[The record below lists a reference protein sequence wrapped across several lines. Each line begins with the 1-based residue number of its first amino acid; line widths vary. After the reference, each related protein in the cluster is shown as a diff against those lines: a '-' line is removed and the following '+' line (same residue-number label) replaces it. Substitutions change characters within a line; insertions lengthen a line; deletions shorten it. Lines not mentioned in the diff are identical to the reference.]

1 LVDRRARGGEE
12 TWYVHASGRIVGNE
26 RGAVSTQTEVDIG
39 TDFVGYRIEE
49 WIGRGG
55 MGVVY
60 RAYDLRLKRTVAL
73 KLVTPELASDD
84 RFRQRFAR
92 ESELAMSL
100 EHPNVVPIH
109 DAGDVD
115 GRLYLAMRLV
125 DGTDLRALLRA
136 EGALEAARAIAIC
149 RQVAHALDA
158 AHSKGLVHRDVKPS
172 NVLLDENDHVYLAD
186 FGLTRRL
193 DEQGVGTGEGRSV
206 GTPAYLA
213 PEQIEGG
220 GLIDGRADVY
230 SLGCLLF
237 ECLTGQEP
245 FPRDSRL
252 AVAWAHLEAEPPSAS
267 ALDSELPSEIDDVI
281 RKAMEKDPDDR
292 YSTCSTLIAAAEN
305 ALGLPQTRR
314 HGRRALSIASAIVL
328 IAVAATLLA
337 TVLTRADSSSS
348 RSPLFAHP
356 NTLVRIDPRANEV
369 RAVVGVGA
377 SPQAVAAYGQSV
389 WVYSHADG
397 SVSEIDARTDTV
409 LHTTVLS
416 ATPDH
421 LSWRDGPVLAAD
433 AAGAWIVGVEARGE
447 YRLTRILA
455 RHARTAADGAGKIE
469 YALHHE
475 PVAVVVGA
483 SAVWVLSRA
492 PRDVVLRID
501 PLTGKTTTT
510 TVLPTSFSSTGLGVG
525 AGAVW
530 VVASNRASATLFRI
544 DARSGKLSGT
554 RHLPPGATPP
564 RVAVG
569 TRRRRWVWIA
579 VPRWG
584 GTMYLVNPRTLEV
597 DFRFDALSPD
607 ESRVA
612 SAFGSDWSLDSPAGA
627 VVRFTRWGEPD
638 GGMPV
643 AEIPVTRV
651 GPKYYGSSRPTSI
664 AAGAGG
670 IWVTVAEGFPTTQP

>member
-1 LVDRRARGGEE
+1 
-12 TWYVHASGRIVGNE
+12 
-26 RGAVSTQTEVDIG
+26 VSTQTEVDIG

-245 FPRDSRL
+245 FPRSSRL
-252 AVAWAHLEAEPPSAS
+252 AVAWAHLEAEPPRATALNS
-267 ALDSELPSEIDDVI
+267 ALPNEIDDVI
-281 RKAMEKDPDDR
+281 GKAMAKNPDDR
-292 YSTCSTLIAAAEN
+292 YSTCATLIAAAES
-305 ALGLPQTRR
+305 ALGLKQARR
-314 HGRRALSIASAIVL
+314 PGRRTFLIVTTIVL
-328 IAVAATLLA
+328 IAVVASLLA
-337 TVLTRADSSSS
+337 TVATGNESSSS
-348 RSPLFAHP
+348 RSPLFADR
-356 NTLVRIDPRANEV
+356 NTLVRIDPRENEV
-369 RAVVGVGA
+369 RAVVRVGA

-409 LHTTVLS
+409 LRTTVLS
-416 ATPDH
+416 AAPNH

-433 AAGAWIVGVEARGE
+433 AAGVWVIGVEARGE
-447 YRLTRILA
+447 YRLTRIPS
-455 RHARTAADGAGKIE
+455 RHARTVADAPGKIE

-483 SAVWVLSRA
+483 GAVWVLGRGR
-492 PRDVVLRID
+492 RDVVLRID
-501 PLTGKTTTT
+501 PQTGKTTATT
-510 TVLPTSFSSTGLGVG
+510 RLPTSFSGTGLGAG
-525 AGAVW
+525 TGAVW
-530 VVASNRASATLFRI
+530 VVASNGTSSTLYRI
-544 DARSGKLSGT
+544 DAHSGARTGA
-554 RHLPPGATPP
+554 RRLPPGAAPP
-564 RVAVG
+564 RIASG
-569 TRRRRWVWIA
+569 TRRRKWVWIA

-584 GTMYLVNPRTLEV
+584 GTMYLVNPRTLGV
-597 DFRFDALSPD
+597 DFTFDALSPD

-612 SAFGSDWSLDSPAGA
+612 SGFGSDWSLDNPAGA
-627 VVRFTRWGEPD
+627 VVRFTQWGEPD
-638 GGMPV
+638 GGLPV
-643 AEIPVTRV
+643 AEIPITRV

-670 IWVTVAEGFPTTQP
+670 IWVTVAEGYPTTQP